1 MPLVM
6 SETPEIIT
14 LTMMRES
21 FYSAVVSD
29 VLDSAGFR
37 NQCIATSLPPMTGVL
52 KLVGRCKTTQWEEVD
67 SEDSRPYELELKAID
82 ECRAD
87 DIFIAAANG
96 SMKSGIWGELL
107 STASRNAGCVGAI
120 IDGAVRDIAPMREMG
135 FGVFAAGA
143 CPYDS
148 LHRQRVTAVDVPIV
162 IGGVTFNP
170 GDLVIADD
178 DGIVVV
184 PQKVESKV
192 VRAAWEKVHAENEVR
207 DSIREGMSASA
218 AFEKYGVL

>member
-1 MPLVM
+1 MP
-6 SETPEIIT
+6 ETPENIT
-14 LTMMRES
+14 LAMMRES

-37 NQCIATSLPPMTGVL
+37 NQCIATPLVPATGIN
-52 KLVGRCKTTQWEEVD
+52 KLVGRCKTTQWED
-67 SEDSRPYELELKAID
+67 IDFEDTKPYELELKAID
-82 ECRAD
+82 DCKPD
-87 DIFIAAANG
+87 DLLIAAANG

-120 IDGAVRDIAPMREMG
+120 IDGAIRDISPMREMK
-135 FGVFAAGA
+135 FGVFAKGA

-148 LHRQRVTAVDVPIV
+148 LHRQRVIAIDTPVE

-184 PQKVESKV
+184 PQEVETEV
-192 VRAAWEKVHAENEVR
+192 VRGAWEKVHAENEVR
-207 DSIREGMSASA
+207 DSIRNGMSATA
-218 AFEKYGVL
+218 VFEKYGIL

>member
-1 MPLVM
+1 MPLAM
-6 SETPEIIT
+6 SEAPETIT
-14 LTMMRES
+14 LAMMRES

-37 NQCIATSLPPMTGVL
+37 CQCIATPLTPMTGVQ
-52 KLVGRCKTTQWEEVD
+52 KLVGRCKTTQWEEID
-67 SEDSRPYELELKAID
+67 CEDPKPYELELKAID
-82 ECRAD
+82 ECKAD
-87 DIFIAAANG
+87 DLFIAAANG

-107 STASRNAGCVGAI
+107 STASRNSGCAGAI
-120 IDGAVRDIAPMREMG
+120 IDGAIRDIAPMREMG

-148 LHRQRVTAVDVPIV
+148 LHRQRVTAVDVAV
-162 IGGVTFNP
+162 QIGGVTFNP

-184 PQKVESKV
+184 PQEVETDV
-192 VRAAWEKVHAENEVR
+192 IRGAWEKVHAENEVR
-207 DSIREGMSASA
+207 DSIRDGMTATG

>member
-1 MPLVM
+1 M
-6 SETPEIIT
+6 SKIPETIT

-21 FYSAVVSD
+21 FYSAVISD
-29 VLDSAGFR
+29 VLDSAGYR
-37 NQCIATSLPPMTGVL
+37 NQCIATPLAPMTGVL

-67 SEDSRPYELELKAID
+67 SEDLKPYELELKAID
-82 ECRAD
+82 ECKPD
-87 DIFIAAANG
+87 DLFIAAAAG

-107 STASRNAGCVGAI
+107 STASRNAGCAGAI
-120 IDGAVRDIAPMREMG
+120 IDGAIRDIAPMREMK

-148 LHRQRVTAVDVPIV
+148 LHRQRVTAVDVTV
-162 IGGVTFNP
+162 QIGGVTFNP

-178 DGIVVV
+178 DGVVVV
-184 PQKVESKV
+184 PQEVEAEV
-192 VRAAWEKVHAENEVR
+192 IRGAWEKVHAENEVR
-207 DSIREGMSASA
+207 DSIRDGMTATA

>member
-1 MPLVM
+1 M
-6 SETPEIIT
+6 SVTPETIT
-14 LTMMRES
+14 LAMMRES

-29 VLDSAGFR
+29 VLDSLGYR
-37 NQCIATSLPPMTGVL
+37 KQCIATALAPMTGVL

-67 SEDSRPYELELKAID
+67 SEDLNPYELELKAID
-82 ECRAD
+82 ECQPD
-87 DIFIAAANG
+87 DLFIAAADG

-107 STASRNAGCVGAI
+107 STASRNSGCVGAI
-120 IDGAVRDIAPMREMG
+120 IDGAIRDIAPMREMQ

-148 LHRQRVTAVDVPIV
+148 LHRQRVTAVDVAV
-162 IGGVTFNP
+162 QIGGITFNP

-184 PQKVESKV
+184 PQQVEAEV
-192 VRAAWEKVHAENEVR
+192 IRGAWEKVHAENEVR
-207 DSIREGMSASA
+207 DAIRDGMTATA
-218 AFEKYGVL
+218 AFDKYGVL

>member
-1 MPLVM
+1 M